1 MEFHLKLQ
9 ELRKRRGLTQEDL
22 AQALYVSRTAISK
35 WESGRGYPNI
45 DSLKALAAFFHV
57 TIDELLTGD
66 EILSIAHEDR
76 KEKANHFLA
85 LIYGFMDIS
94 LALLLFLPFLGEGS
108 EGNIRAVSL
117 VTFSDAALYL
127 RIIYYVIILLTIVWG
142 IALLALQNFEN
153 IFWSKYKTR
162 VSSLLTVLG
171 IFIFIVSSQPY
182 VAAFL
187 FVIYIV
193 KKAMTRNVSRL

>member
-1 MEFHLKLQ
+1 
-9 ELRKRRGLTQEDL
+9 
-22 AQALYVSRTAISK
+22 
-35 WESGRGYPNI
+35 
-45 DSLKALAAFFHV
+45 
-57 TIDELLTGD
+57 
-66 EILSIAHEDR
+66 
-76 KEKANHFLA
+76 
-85 LIYGFMDIS
+85 
-94 LALLLFLPFLGEGS
+94 
-108 EGNIRAVSL
+108 
-117 VTFSDAALYL
+117 
-127 RIIYYVIILLTIVWG
+127 
-142 IALLALQNFEN
+142 LLALQNFEN